1 MFFFTIWVLKNWS
14 LKKKKSSASC
24 CISIVVSQYELT
36 LIKCFCAVL
45 LETHVLYNSTQY
57 YLLNFLLWGMELKP
71 TWILKIAIYLRNF
84 FSKAILIFLFCA
96 CLNKSH
102 FQLICSSSITYY
114 MLWTALKW
122 DSENKQ
128 PPGNSQLV
136 KLLHPSPHIFNYI
149 VFIQSSLI
157 HLWFINA
164 ILFKLSS

>member
-1 MFFFTIWVLKNWS
+1 MSFEKLEA
-14 LKKKKSSASC
+14 LKKKSSASC
-24 CISIVVSQYELT
+24 CISIEVSKYELM
-36 LIKCFCAVL
+36 LIKCFSAVL
-45 LETHVLYNSTQY
+45 LETHVIYNSTQY
-57 YLLNFLLWGMELKP
+57 YLLNFLLWGMELKL
-71 TWILKIAIYLRNF
+71 TWIFKIAIYLRNF

-136 KLLHPSPHIFNYI
+136 KLLHPSPIFSI
-149 VFIQSSLI
+149 I
-157 HLWFINA
+157 
-164 ILFKLSS
+164 